1 METGKW
7 IECVVI
13 NNQQYRVEG
22 FGEDMRDGS
31 FRSVCHI
38 VTTGADSTHTKR
50 LAFQIFSPQQDL
62 AAEVGLRCGV
72 DKLSKKHSRNNVA
85 FG

>member
-22 FGEDMRDGS
+22 FGEDMRDS
-31 FRSVCHI
+31 TFQSACHI
-38 VTTGADSTHTKR
+38 VTTRGVSTSTRR
-50 LAFQIFSPQQDL
+50 LAFQVFSPQQDL

-72 DKLSKKHSRNNVA
+72 DKLSKEHSRNNVA

>member
-1 METGKW
+1 MEAIKW
-7 IECVVI
+7 FECVVI

-31 FRSVCHI
+31 FQSVCRI

-72 DKLSKKHSRNNVA
+72 VTLSKEHSRNNVA

>member
-13 NNQQYRVEG
+13 NNQQFRVEG
-22 FGEDMRDGS
+22 FGEDMRDS
-31 FRSVCHI
+31 TFQSVCHI
-38 VTTGADSTHTKR
+38 VTTRGVSTSTRR
-50 LAFQIFSPQQDL
+50 LAFQVFSPQQDL

-72 DKLSKKHSRNNVA
+72 DKLSKEHSRNNVA